1 MAGGGQAA
9 EDKRAGKGKENCPWK
24 EERGHHL
31 PGTHIVKFSSMKQRL
46 RSSPAHSCTP
56 MMPKM
61 KKTKKQ
67 RRRTFPSMGKV
78 SRSKFTRMRMP
89 AGGEKSQK
97 EQVWD
102 GGIERQRNGEKEGKE
117 REKKGEFRSH
127 TGKTQSHSSGAIQK
141 KKKVT

>member
-1 MAGGGQAA
+1 MSL
-9 EDKRAGKGKENCPWK
+9 
-24 EERGHHL
+24 EERRRHRL
-31 PGTHIVKFSSMKQRL
+31 TGTHIVKFSSMKQRL

-89 AGGEKSQK
+89 AGGEENQK

-102 GGIERQRNGEKEGKE
+102 GGKEKERGKKRREGEGKE
-117 REKKGEFRSH
+117 NLGHTHTHAHKKSAR
-127 TGKTQSHSSGAIQK
+127 
-141 KKKVT
+141 

>member
-1 MAGGGQAA
+1 M
-9 EDKRAGKGKENCPWK
+9 
-24 EERGHHL
+24 
-31 PGTHIVKFSSMKQRL
+31 KFSSMKQRL

-67 RRRTFPSMGKV
+67 RRSTFPSMGKV

-89 AGGEKSQK
+89 AGEEENQK

-102 GGIERQRNGEKEGKE
+102 GGTEKGRKGREGEGKEGK
-117 REKKGEFRSH
+117 
-127 TGKTQSHSSGAIQK
+127 I
-141 KKKVT
+141 